1 MNSTVADR
9 CLSWN
14 ATRIPVTMLHCQ
26 YGSALPIRRP
36 IERAESMQLQ
46 LDTQDII
53 QLLKVIAELSDVS
66 PKVFDQDRR
75 LERLE
80 LDGYVSSVRQD
91 PPGLD
96 AAPTWVYR
104 LTLKG
109 RAVATRR

>member
-1 MNSTVADR
+1 M
-9 CLSWN
+9 
-14 ATRIPVTMLHCQ
+14 
-26 YGSALPIRRP
+26 
-36 IERAESMQLQ
+36 ERAESMELQ
-46 LDTQDII
+46 LDTQDIH
-53 QLLKVIAELSDVS
+53 LLKEIAELGDVS

-80 LDGYVSSVRQD
+80 VEGYVSSVRQD

-96 AAPTWVYR
+96 ATPTWVYR